1 MEILVIGT
9 EPPCVRC
16 QRTLNFAEEV
26 AQQLV
31 VETKVRKISLNSE
44 EAKKYGKVGTAHAIA
59 EVAKMTF
66 DEGKIERLAQVWSR
80 ELDDELMPY
89 KEKAEEMGYLMTRV
103 LLINGQVK
111 GMGLFLIKKNLENGL
126 KVN

>member
-16 QRTLNFAEEV
+16 QRTFNFAEEV

-31 VETKVRKISLNSE
+31 DETKVRKISLNSE
-44 EAKKYGKVGTAHAIA
+44 EAKKYGKVGTAHDIA

-89 KEKAEEMGYLMTRV
+89 KEKTEEMGYLMTPV